1 MSSETTSGA
10 DSVERPFGFWTATA
24 MVVGGMIGAG
34 IFVLPSQLAPYG
46 WTGVA
51 AWVVGGAAA
60 MMIAL
65 VLGAVAAARPRE
77 PGLIAIVGEV
87 LGPVP
92 GVLVGWGAWVSYWCA
107 NAYIALTSVRY
118 AAQFVPAIGTTPL
131 RQALTA
137 SAIIAALTWL
147 NLRGLKASGR
157 FQVITSA
164 LKLIPLVAVI
174 VILAGLLFAGG
185 DAFTAEVHPPF
196 VAGDLFP
203 AITLAFVA
211 IVGFES
217 ASIAAQRVRDPERNV
232 PRATLTGVALAC
244 GIYVLVCSGIVFVMP
259 AGEVA
264 ASSAPIALFVERFWG
279 GWAGLAVAGFA
290 VISTVGCLNVWV
302 MLQSEVPLGLVRA
315 GLLPAWL
322 GRTNDRDIA
331 PAPMLIASLLS
342 ITLLLVAS
350 WRDGAAVMD
359 FMLRLTAV
367 SGLWIYVFAC
377 ATALAIGT
385 HRILAGLG
393 LAFTAGAIWGAGS
406 EAALLSIAL
415 MLAALPLYWAATRG
429 VRAVAG

>member
-1 MSSETTSGA
+1 MHSKSDAGHGGDA
-10 DSVERPFGFWTATA
+10 RPFGFWTATA

-51 AWVVGGAAA
+51 AWVVGGAGA

-65 VLGAVAAARPRE
+65 VLGAVAAARPDE
-77 PGLIAIVGEV
+77 PGLIAIVGNV

-118 AAQFVPAIGTTPL
+118 AAQFVPAIGASPL
-131 RQALTA
+131 RQAMTA

-147 NLRGLKASGR
+147 NLTGLKASGR
-157 FQVITSA
+157 FQVVTSA
-164 LKLIPLVAVI
+164 LKLIPLIAVV
-174 VILAGLLFAGG
+174 VILAGLVFAGG
-185 DAFTAEVHPPF
+185 AAFDSAAHPPF
-196 VAGDLFP
+196 AAADLFP

-217 ASIAAQRVRDPERNV
+217 ASIAAERVRNPEKTV

-244 GIYVLVCSGIVFVMP
+244 ALYVLVCSGIVFVLPP
-259 AGEVA
+259 AEVA
-264 ASSAPIALFVERFWG
+264 ASSAPVALFVAHFWG
-279 GWAGLAVAGFA
+279 SWAGLAVAGFA
-290 VISTVGCLNVWV
+290 VVSTVGCLNVWV

-315 GLLPAWL
+315 GLLPAWM
-322 GRTNDRDIA
+322 GRTNAQDIA
-331 PAPMLIASLLS
+331 PAPMLIASALSILLLLS
-342 ITLLLVAS
+342 AS

-377 ATALAIGT
+377 VTALVIGT
-385 HRILAGLG
+385 HRGLAALG
-393 LAFTAGAIWGAGS
+393 LAFAAGAIWGAGR
-406 EAALLSIAL
+406 EAAVLSIAL
-415 MLAALPLYWAATRG
+415 MLAALPLYWLARPRPRVAAG
-429 VRAVAG
+429 